1 MSENEEIYTAGKK
14 FTLPPAVTAWTN
26 LTSAAKCSTLYVAHP
41 DAEDGGDEEED
52 TERADG
58 GGEPPEERAPE
69 AELGRDQ
76 VKIEMNRFEV
86 IRIENKNRLKLI
98 LDTFLDQNND
108 PCQY

>member
-1 MSENEEIYTAGKK
+1 MYI
-14 FTLPPAVTAWTN
+14 
-26 LTSAAKCSTLYVAHP
+26 AHP
-41 DAEDGGDEEED
+41 DAEDGSDEEKD

-86 IRIENKNRLKLI
+86 IIIKNKKLI
-98 LDTFLDQNND
+98 LDRLWDQYYD
-108 PCQY
+108 HLI